1 MTPNLVLAVA
11 GAVGVIAALGALLVP
26 GALFESAV
34 LTGGIAAFMPAAEPP
49 LGTTARICLAAFAGG
64 GVALLAWAG
73 LTLLTGLPQLRVELA
88 KRGPVVRRADAHPDA
103 PPREPL
109 RAGRDLGFEPA
120 VEADEL
126 ELELEPFDLDVLE
139 LPPEPVIAMGAPAP
153 TAESPIESDFQPEAE
168 PIALPI
174 RADAPPPPPVQ
185 PLPADLDLPLAVFD
199 PGALPDAPLEA
210 PRPVAPLLRSQPRA
224 PVYAQGERFETFD
237 LSLAVSPP
245 AEPATAPITG
255 PETVAT
261 VHSLL
266 DRLERGIARRAL
278 PADSEPMPETQ
289 GLESALE
296 SLRRMAVRG

>member
-1 MTPNLVLAVA
+1 
-11 GAVGVIAALGALLVP
+11 
-26 GALFESAV
+26 
-34 LTGGIAAFMPAAEPP
+34 
-49 LGTTARICLAAFAGG
+49 
-64 GVALLAWAG
+64 
-73 LTLLTGLPQLRVELA
+73 
-88 KRGPVVRRADAHPDA
+88 VRRADAHPDA

-126 ELELEPFDLDVLE
+126 ELEPFDLDDLE

-153 TAESPIESDFQPEAE
+153 TTESPIESGFQPEAE
-168 PIALPI
+168 PVAVPS

-185 PLPADLDLPLAVFD
+185 PLPADLDQPLAVFD
-199 PGALPDAPLEA
+199 PGALPKAPLEA

-224 PVYAQGERFETFD
+224 PVYSEGERFETFD

-245 AEPATAPITG
+245 TEPGVAPITG

-266 DRLERGIARRAL
+266 DRLERGIARRTQ
-278 PADSEPMPETQ
+278 PADSEPMPEPQ